1 MTKSKKIV
9 STVNSA
15 SDPAGKKAD
24 MPHPVTSEQRH
35 HYIEV
40 AAYYIAERRGFDAG
54 CHDEDWAQAELEI
67 DRLLAE
73 GKLNH

>member
-1 MTKSKKIV
+1 MTKSKKIASPVNTV
-9 STVNSA
+9 SDAVEKN
-15 SDPAGKKAD
+15 AD
-24 MPHPVTSEQRH
+24 ISHPVTSEQRH

-54 CHDEDWAQAELEI
+54 CHDEDWVQAGLEI

>member
-1 MTKSKKIV
+1 MTKSKKNA

-15 SDPAGKKAD
+15 SDPVEKNAD
-24 MPHPVTSEQRH
+24 ISHPVTSEQRH

-54 CHDEDWAQAELEI
+54 GHDEDWAQAELEI

>member
-15 SDPAGKKAD
+15 SDPAEKNAD
-24 MPHPVTSEQRH
+24 MSHPVTTEQRH

-54 CHDEDWAQAELEI
+54 CHDEDWAQAEFEI